1 MSLCKKNF
9 FKAGKAVI
17 YSRGK
22 GDVLIETEKILL
34 QTRADITFVLSPK
47 SLCTGSRQICNA
59 FHEGF

>member
-47 SLCTGSRQICNA
+47 SPMYRI
-59 FHEGF
+59 